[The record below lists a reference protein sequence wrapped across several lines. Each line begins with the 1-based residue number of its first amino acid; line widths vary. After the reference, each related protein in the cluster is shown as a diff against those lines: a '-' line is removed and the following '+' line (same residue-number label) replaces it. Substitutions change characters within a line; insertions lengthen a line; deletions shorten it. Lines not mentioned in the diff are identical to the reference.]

1 VETSLLHQLWHIINE
16 TQTKIVLELD
26 DLNLVK
32 YISIELEK
40 KRILSFEEHHLVRCY
55 LSTKMPLI
63 RDLANA
69 RLWTF

>member
-16 TQTKIVLELD
+16 TQTQIVLELD

-32 YISIELEK
+32 YISIELGK
-40 KRILSFEEHHLVRCY
+40 KRILSFEEDNLVRCY
-55 LSTKMPLI
+55 IAAKIPLI

-69 RLWTF
+69 RLWNF